1 MVEVISIRPNL
12 ADKAQRTTPATTWP
26 QPIFTPSKLHYLCM
40 IPVGF
45 FWLNKEKEA
54 GYNKV
59 SCPYEKN
66 IYRLSR
72 VRLSNHHQPPQRS
85 FVIFSNRLEPFGWE
99 DVFCNFLEEGD
110 QELFWYLR
118 SQQRHIAMSSQ
129 QGLTHTNDHDVTL
142 LTPMFL
148 EYGQKYY
155 IT

>member
-1 MVEVISIRPNL
+1 
-12 ADKAQRTTPATTWP
+12 
-26 QPIFTPSKLHYLCM
+26 
-40 IPVGF
+40 
-45 FWLNKEKEA
+45 
-54 GYNKV
+54 
-59 SCPYEKN
+59 
-66 IYRLSR
+66 
-72 VRLSNHHQPPQRS
+72 
-85 FVIFSNRLEPFGWE
+85 
-99 DVFCNFLEEGD
+99 LEEGD